1 MRLVGIFVLFA
12 LVTVQAQDRR
22 AAATIVPVAEFP
34 LELGI
39 PPGPTAFRVMQRA
52 LESARVPYG
61 IEQAPASPE
70 TEPVDPAR
78 KPDRVTRLD
87 GMTVADALNTIV
99 HNDSRYEW
107 IEVNG
112 RILVR
117 AASVR
122 GASALD
128 ARLERFSVYRG
139 SFIGALAALVK
150 AIDPTRPQPAIFRFG
165 LSAHGDS
172 RSEQTT
178 VSKRQSADEG
188 ILLTFELPN
197 ASVLD
202 ILEEIGVAHGQLSWA
217 IQYDDRESGFA
228 HATITMIGEEA
239 SAVARSPRAS
249 REAARRRE

>member
-1 MRLVGIFVLFA
+1 MRLAGIFVLFA
-12 LVTVQAQDRR
+12 LVTVPAQDRR
-22 AAATIVPVAEFP
+22 AAARIVPVAESP

-70 TEPVDPAR
+70 IEPVDPAR
-78 KPDRVTRLD
+78 RPDRVTRLD

-128 ARLERFSVYRG
+128 ARLERFSVYRS

-165 LSAHGDS
+165 LSTHGDS
-172 RSEQTT
+172 RSGQTT
-178 VSKRQSADEG
+178 VSKQQSADEG

-202 ILEEIGVAHGQLSWA
+202 ILEEIAVAHGQLSWA
-217 IQYDDRESGFA
+217 IQYDDGEPGFE

-239 SAVARSPRAS
+239 SAVTRSPRAS
-249 REAARRRE
+249 RETARRRE

>member
-1 MRLVGIFVLFA
+1 MRLVGAFVLFA

-39 PPGPTAFRVMQRA
+39 PPDPMAFQVMQRA

-61 IEQAPASPE
+61 IEQAPRSPD

-78 KPDRVTRLD
+78 KPNRVTRLD
-87 GMTVADALNTIV
+87 GMTVTDALNTIV
-99 HNDSRYEW
+99 RNDPRYQW
-107 IEVNG
+107 TEVNG

-139 SFIGALAALVK
+139 SFIGALAELVK
-150 AIDPTRPQPAIFRFG
+150 AIDGTRPPPAIFRFG
-165 LSAHGDS
+165 LSPHIDS
-172 RSEQTT
+172 RNGQTT
-178 VSKRQSADEG
+178 VSKWQSADEG
-188 ILLTFELPN
+188 ILLTFELAN

-202 ILEEIGVAHGQLSWA
+202 ILEFIAVAHGQLSWA
-217 IQYDDRESGFA
+217 IQYDDGEPGFE
-228 HATITMIGEEA
+228 HATITMIGVEA